1 MEVTFLYKNLSKS
14 EEKMFNEYSN
24 SKIDAISLLLTKF
37 AEDAKILKISIEKF
51 EKHDAYQVEFNL
63 ILPTKSIM
71 ATEASHQITKAVD
84 LSKDRLIS
92 QLKKHLAHLRKER
105 TVDHCVAKLNPAI
118 DLLRPAFER

>member
-105 TVDHCVAKLNPAI
+105 VHNSIRDISPQEVAVAVEI
-118 DLLRPAFER
+118 